1 MKVNNFYI
9 SFNLQIKD
17 SIYSWQNW
25 LNPSLNDIRSKYKR
39 TYLGAIWNVIATIIT
54 LSIMAFVWSYVFK
67 LDLKVYFPYIF
78 NGFIVFFLF
87 NNTIASAC
95 QILTGQYKDIILNI
109 PISPLSLILRN
120 FTTNLILYLHFFFI
134 ILIMYLFFY
143 NFNIVNILFYFFG
156 LIIFSVNVILISY
169 ICSIITTRFRDLVP
183 LIQSILSALTLLT
196 PIMWN
201 KEMLG
206 EKMNY
211 VYLNPLA
218 FMIEIVRDPIIG
230 IIPSLNV
237 YFYNIFLLIILYFV
251 LFFVLKYKG
260 NRIIFWI

>member
-1 MKVNNFYI
+1 MKENNFNI
-9 SFNLQIKD
+9 SINSQIKD

-25 LNPSLNDIRSKYKR
+25 LNPSFNDIKSKYKR
-39 TYLGAIWNVIATIIT
+39 TYLGAIWNVIATLIT

-67 LDLKVYFPYIF
+67 LDLNIYFPYIF

-95 QILTGQYKDIILNI
+95 QILTGQYKDILLNI

-120 FTTNLILYLHFFFI
+120 FTTNLILYLHFFLI
-134 ILIMYLFFY
+134 IITMYIYFY
-143 NFNIVNILFYFFG
+143 DFKIIHILWYFFG
-156 LIIFSVNVILISY
+156 LIIFSANVILFSY

-201 KEMLG
+201 KDMLG

-211 VYLNPLA
+211 VYLNPLS

-230 IIPSLNV
+230 VLPNLEV
-237 YFYNIFLLIILYFV
+237 YLYNIFLLAILY
-251 LFFVLKYKG
+251 LIIFFILKFKG
-260 NRIIFWI
+260 NRIIFWV